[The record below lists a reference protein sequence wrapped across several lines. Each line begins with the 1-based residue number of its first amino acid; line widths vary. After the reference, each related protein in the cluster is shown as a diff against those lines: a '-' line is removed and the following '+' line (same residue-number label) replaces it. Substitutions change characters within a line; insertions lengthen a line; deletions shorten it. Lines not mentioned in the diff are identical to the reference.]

1 MMKLFYCKNFGL
13 FFRCSFAFLGIF
25 IVNVASSQIVINEG
39 SNRNYT
45 TIADED
51 NEYPDW
57 IELYNSGD
65 TEQSLL
71 NYSLTDNIANPVK
84 WVFPNIS
91 IEAGEFKTV
100 FCSSKNRRPITAFQE
115 VAYITNYT
123 PVTSWNT
130 HTLAEP
136 FYWDGV
142 SNILISMC
150 AYNDHEYTS
159 NSVFRQTATDYYSTV
174 FAYQDGSDEICST
187 AYGTRVM
194 QRPNL
199 KLNNVIIGTGS
210 IQNGNTEYPAPYGN
224 WYWAA
229 KHQMLITAAELSA
242 AGLVVGQINSLSF
255 QVSGTDAN
263 TTYTYINILMK
274 MVTETELT
282 TEFFSVD
289 VNVNQH
295 TNFSLA
301 GEGETVFLF
310 SPEQNQISQ
319 LNVNCTGLDNSVG
332 SSPNASANIVIFN
345 TPTPSESNNASQ
357 TFDSYLLAPTF
368 SVSSGLYD
376 SNVPVTI
383 SNPNPSESVIR
394 YTLNGSDPTITSTLY
409 TGSVINISASGV
421 IKARAFSDVLLPSPI
436 AVSSYLIGINHT
448 TAVLSVVTDNVNL
461 YGDSG
466 IFDHWESDWEK
477 SAYVEYFDNEDNLIF
492 SQAAGM
498 QIDGGAGGSRSQ
510 PQHSFRIE
518 LDHSV
523 LGTAPI
529 DYPLISGRPQRTK
542 YSKIYLRN
550 GSNQYLTLPYKDATL
565 VTSLGAETKN
575 FYSAMEPISVY
586 INGQYFGLYELR
598 EKIDDEYF
606 EVYEDAN
613 ADSLDVLTLSYWY
626 NLVLRASVG
635 STDRFY
641 SAYNEFVAIDP
652 AQESFWD
659 DADQYFDME
668 QYVDYIIGEAYA
680 GNTDWPYNNIKMYC
694 SDKTNNRFRFGLIDL
709 ELCLQPNGWTSASD
723 DPITFLFERDPNIPY
738 INIWLRGIQN
748 ARFKNYFINRFADIM
763 NTAYKSDRILDIENG
778 FYLKMA
784 AEMPKEYARWGDP
797 GNISGQMSEFN
808 ERHNTLRSELNA
820 RTSYVRQYINSGFD
834 LDGQVE
840 VTLNTIPE
848 GAGKIRIST
857 VIPESLPWT
866 GVYFNGN
873 PVTITAIANNGYEFL
888 HWNDNAVLDGQN
900 PNESLNLNVFT
911 STSFVAVFAETELMG
926 EMAISEINYHCD
938 STRDAGDWIEFTNF
952 GNGPIDISGWKFFDS
967 NVLNEFEFPEGTIV
981 QPGDRLV
988 LAEDLVKFSS
998 QNGGVDYIW
1007 QMNMGFS
1014 NSGETL
1020 TLSDNLG
1027 FVVKTLHYTDSLPWP
1042 EAADGYG
1049 RTLEIVNDSYDPALP
1064 ESWFAGCIGGSP
1076 GEAYSP
1082 CTEDIII
1089 TEINYNSDGAAD
1101 SGDWIELHNV
1111 SAGQIN
1117 LSNWKFR
1124 DSDDAHTFTFSPGV
1138 VISAGAYLVV
1148 YANYDKFIS
1157 RFPDVDNI
1165 TGPFGFGLGGD
1176 GDAVRLFDQNGNLYQ
1191 SVIYSNLPPWPQGA
1205 AGNGY
1210 TLELD
1215 DYNGLFCDGTN
1226 WIDGCPEGSP
1236 GAALVLPCG
1245 TNVPEFVAELEL
1257 SAYPNPTTGMF
1268 AISGAGLIDGQYK
1281 FTCKN
1286 IFGQVIFEEIRNV
1299 GGNSRQL
1306 EFSFDGLS
1314 EGLYFL
1320 TLEPD
1325 NVKSVVKILK
1335 QNN

>member
-1 MMKLFYCKNFGL
+1 MNILVLKNL
-13 FFRCSFAFLGIF
+13 SSITKYILVVISIF
-25 IVNVASSQIVINEG
+25 TSSYVSAQILINEG

-45 TIADED
+45 TISDED
-51 NEYPDW
+51 NEYKDW
-57 IELYNSGD
+57 IELFNAGA

-71 NYSLTDNIANPVK
+71 NYSLTDDQTNPTK

-91 IEAGEFKTV
+91 IEAGGFKTV
-100 FCSSKNRRPITAFQE
+100 FCSSKDRAPISAFQE

-123 PVTSWNT
+123 PITSWNT

-142 SNILISMC
+142 SNVLISTC
-150 AYNDHEYTS
+150 AYNNFQYTT
-159 NSVFRQTATDYYSTV
+159 NSVFIQTATDYFSTI
-174 FAYQDGSDEICST
+174 FAFQDNSDEICST
-187 AYGTRVM
+187 AYGTRVK
-194 QRPNL
+194 QRPNM
-199 KLNNVIIGTGS
+199 KLNNVVIGTGD

-224 WYWAA
+224 WYWAS
-229 KHQMLITAAELSA
+229 KHQMLITADELSA
-242 AGLVVGQINSLSF
+242 SGLTAGQINSLSF
-255 QVSGTDAN
+255 QVAGTDPN

-274 MVTETELT
+274 LVTESELT

-301 GEGETVFLF
+301 GEGETVYLF
-310 SPEQNQISQ
+310 SPEQSQLSQ
-319 LNVNCTGLDNSVG
+319 LNVNCTGIDNSVG
-332 SSPNASANIVIFN
+332 SSPNGSPNIVIFGV
-345 TPTPSESNNASQ
+345 PTPSESNNSSQ
-357 TFDSYLLAPTF
+357 SFDAYLLAPVI
-368 SVSSGLYD
+368 SVSSGLFD
-376 SNVPVTI
+376 TNVPVTI
-383 SNPNPSESVIR
+383 SNPNPNESIIR
-394 YTLNGSDPTITSTLY
+394 YTLNGNDPTLESPIY
-409 TGSVINISASGV
+409 TGSVINISSSSV
-421 IKARAFSDVLLPSPI
+421 LKARAFSDVMLPSPI
-436 AVSSYLIGINHT
+436 AVSTYLIGINHT
-448 TAVLSVVTDNVNL
+448 TAVLSVVTDNSNL
-461 YGDSG
+461 YGENG

-477 SAYVEYFDNEDNLIF
+477 SAYVEYFDTEENMIF

-523 LGTAPI
+523 LGAASI

-550 GSNQYLTLPYKDATL
+550 GSNQYLTLPYKDAVL

-575 FYSAMEPISVY
+575 FYSAMEPITVY

-606 EVYEDAN
+606 EEYENAD

-635 STDRFY
+635 STERFY
-641 SAYNEFVAIDP
+641 ESYNQFVAIDP

-659 DADQYFDME
+659 NSDQYFDME
-668 QYVDYIIGEAYA
+668 QYVDYIIAEAYA
-680 GNTDWPYNNIKMYC
+680 GNADWPYNNIKMYC
-694 SDKTNNRFRFGLIDL
+694 SNKTNNRFRFGIVDL
-709 ELCLQPNGWTSASD
+709 ELCLQPNGWTSTSD
-723 DPITFLFERDPNIPY
+723 DPIDFLFTRDPNIPY

-748 ARFKNYFINRFADIM
+748 DRFKNYFINRFADLM
-763 NTAYKSDRILDIENG
+763 NTVYNSDRILNIENE

-784 AEMPKEYARWGDP
+784 AEMPKEYARWGDA
-797 GNISGQMSEFN
+797 GNVAGQMNEFN
-808 ERHNTLRSELNA
+808 ERHSIFQSELSS
-820 RTSYVRQYINSGFD
+820 RTMFVRNYINLGFD

-848 GAGKIRIST
+848 GAGRIKIST
-857 VIPESLPWT
+857 VIPETLPWT

-873 PVTITAIANNGYEFL
+873 PVTITAISNNGFEFAY
-888 HWNDNAVLDGQN
+888 WNGNAVLDGQN

-911 STSFVAVFAETELMG
+911 STSFVAVFTETELLG
-926 EMAISEINYHCD
+926 EMAISEINYHSD
-938 STRDAGDWIEFTNF
+938 TTRNAGDWIEFVNF

-981 QPGDRLV
+981 QPGERLV
-988 LAEDLVKFSS
+988 LAEDLVKFNS
-998 QNGGVDYIW
+998 QHTSPDYIW
-1007 QMNMGFS
+1007 DMNMGFS

-1020 TLSDNLG
+1020 TLADDLG

-1064 ESWFAGCIGGSP
+1064 SSWFAGCIGGSP

-1082 CTEDIII
+1082 CSEDIII
-1089 TEINYNSDGAAD
+1089 TEINYNSDGTAD
-1101 SGDWIELHNV
+1101 AGDWIELHNT
-1111 SAGQIN
+1111 SATEIN

-1124 DSDDAHTFTFSPGV
+1124 DDDDLHTFTFSPGV
-1138 VISAGAYLVV
+1138 VIPSGGYLVV

-1157 RFPDVDNI
+1157 RFPDVSNI
-1165 TGPFGFGLGGD
+1165 TGPFSFGLGGS

-1191 SVIYSNLPPWPQGA
+1191 SVVYSNLAPWPQGA

-1210 TLELD
+1210 TLELS
-1215 DYNGLFCDGTN
+1215 DYNGLFCEGNN
-1226 WIDGCPEGSP
+1226 WIDGCLEGSP
-1236 GAALVLPCG
+1236 GEELVLPCG
-1245 TNVPEFVAELEL
+1245 TNVPEYSVNLDL
-1257 SAYPNPTTGMF
+1257 HVYPNPSNGVFTV
-1268 AISGAGLIDGQYK
+1268 SGTGLIAGIYK
-1281 FTCKN
+1281 ISCKN
-1286 IFGQVIFEEIRNV
+1286 VLGQIVFEEERNIDQNS
-1299 GGNSRQL
+1299 GNL
-1306 EFSFDGLS
+1306 NFSFENFDD
-1314 EGLYFL
+1314 GLYFL
-1320 TLEPD
+1320 SIETEETRG
-1325 NVKSVVKILK
+1325 VVKIVK
-1335 QNN
+1335 QNK